1 MRETTMLRIET
12 AGLSNEEL
20 EEIVA
25 EHCALFGTVKKV
37 TVCTARSGSSVR
49 PFALVYMQTLDE
61 ARRLGAAFNRGS
73 IGLVVVIPFVSPVHS
88 FAFPAAHRQV
98 AGVGNISA
106 SK

>member
-1 MRETTMLRIET
+1 MLRIET

-20 EEIVA
+20 QEIVA

-37 TVCTARSGSSVR
+37 TVCTARPDSSVR
-49 PFALVYMQTLDE
+49 PFALVYMQTLEE

-73 IGLVVVIPFVSPVHS
+73 IGLVVVIPFVSPVHT
-88 FAFPAAHRQV
+88 FAFPAAQRPAA
-98 AGVGNISA
+98 AGGNISV